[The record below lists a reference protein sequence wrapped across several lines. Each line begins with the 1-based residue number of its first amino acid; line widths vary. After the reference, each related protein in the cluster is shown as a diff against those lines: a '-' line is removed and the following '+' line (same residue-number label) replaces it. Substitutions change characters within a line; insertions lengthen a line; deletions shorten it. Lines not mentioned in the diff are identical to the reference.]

1 MRKTKTFKQN
11 KNKRNNKYSKKTIK
25 NRNIC
30 KKGITD
36 EVIKLNK
43 FINEI
48 KKRNKSNKKDLVS
61 DKKKSAVND
70 H

>member
-36 EVIKLNK
+36 EVIRIRGLY
-43 FINEI
+43 NEI
-48 KKRNKSNKKDLVS
+48 KNKNKKTNKPS
-61 DKKKSAVND
+61 ND
-70 H
+70 Q

>member
-11 KNKRNNKYSKKTIK
+11 KNKRNNKYSKKTKK

-36 EVIKLNK
+36 EVIRVRKLY
-43 FINEI
+43 NEI
-48 KKRNKSNKKDLVS
+48 KNKNKNKPSNGQ
-61 DKKKSAVND
+61 
-70 H
+70 

>member
-30 KKGITD
+30 AKGITD
-36 EVIKLNK
+36 EVIRIRGLY
-43 FINEI
+43 NEI
-48 KKRNKSNKKDLVS
+48 KNKNKNKPSNDQ
-61 DKKKSAVND
+61 
-70 H
+70 

>member
-36 EVIKLNK
+36 EVIRVRKLY
-43 FINEI
+43 NEI
-48 KKRNKSNKKDLVS
+48 KNKNKKTNKPS
-61 DKKKSAVND
+61 ND
-70 H
+70 Q

>member
-11 KNKRNNKYSKKTIK
+11 KNKRNNKYSKKTKK

-36 EVIKLNK
+36 EVIRVRKLY
-43 FINEI
+43 NEI
-48 KKRNKSNKKDLVS
+48 KNKNKNTNKPSNDQ
-61 DKKKSAVND
+61 
-70 H
+70 